1 MTQATPKDYW
11 ISPSALHIELNAIGD
26 PDYIQASC
34 VSGAQIL
41 VYVKDIIGYDAGHN
55 YRRWP
60 LQAAPTVFNSHAEKY
75 VYAAIP
81 RDMSLA
87 ASAWIVFPSE
97 QIDIYGK
104 NEQEEQVGDEKYYYI
119 FLQGIITSSG
129 DNGTVQRDWKIDGR
143 IVYGYLSS
151 DEAIS
156 AVGSET
162 EWYNYSSVDDEI
174 VTLLKDLTM
183 KEGTKFRK
191 LFANFINVIPKG
203 SLAFDGQ
210 GALTGIADSVSTPNT
225 STDKIV
231 TPDFV
236 NNRSISK
243 LHDDTAE
250 GRITFNELIMAIK
263 GMKIGGQNSRYG
275 VDDKA
280 NAVFNDATLEGI
292 LRVLSKVYTDHIESR
307 TDKYEEG
314 YSGFSLHKT
323 ANGRYRLVIDELFV
337 RIKALFNELEIR
349 KLSYVGGNIEIGP
362 AGSTLHSVTNLY
374 REGEDVPYAFRCYL
388 IKDDGTS
395 STRNWWKIGD
405 QAKCQTFN
413 IDGSEVKNGEQTLS
427 VDGEMITQ
435 NGELVTY
442 DDGRGGSTGNKY
454 YWRLVTAI
462 GTETLS
468 DGRLYDWIELANEK
482 TVSLTVDG
490 VTYTCE
496 GMDSVFDGYDI
507 DNMKWHEMAND
518 YPEQGDDIVQEGN
531 QIDAERQHFIR
542 LNTVGENAPS
552 IEEFSNVGAR
562 DGISPW
568 NLSNRRMTV
577 IAPRTGDVFV
587 AKRFEIRTDSGTRI
601 QVPVERGEYT
611 EGMVCNYYDR
621 VSYNGSLW
629 LCVCKVGNKV
639 NDTIYPPSEEYTLT
653 DGSKIWLQQIKRGGD
668 GYTVELTPSTMM
680 ITQNTEGNFNFS
692 DNRVYYKVFA
702 ASSDI
707 TDDCKLLEATADDG
721 CNVTTDIDSAER
733 EYVMI
738 TSLNGQPDSG
748 KIGIKIGLSNGDVIN
763 RELKYYVNYLGSLRN
778 ELQNYTI
785 IFSPNV
791 VILNESD
798 NGTFDFEKHWVSF
811 KVFKG
816 KDDITP
822 NIQLVEVAGD
832 SDESTGY
839 GCRADRIEDNDGN
852 MVIAITNIIG
862 RPEKGKIQ
870 AKFKVD
876 GYTIVRSI
884 DYYINWLGTFRHT
897 IENDVSKM
905 IAEKTTVTLNG
916 ESVTIN
922 DAVSSLEQTSNSISS
937 RVESAV
943 TEINGNIETVEKSL
957 SEISQTSNAINM
969 AVYGDDTTEYITEA
983 AGFKMSTGSSH
994 TYSFDDKSD
1003 LVKRMYAGAKIVAK
1017 IGVSAMS
1024 GVTNAYGSFTMK
1036 LLVNG
1041 NVIGEKTFDYEY
1053 FNYDWSTLCTLEAT
1067 WGITVAVNT
1076 IELVIEN
1083 NLGDWIDEDSGISD
1097 EITITS
1103 HSIKR
1108 KTIVSKEVEDGLSR
1122 TGIDITHGKIT
1133 LDAET
1138 TEFTGDVNIYGTIQE
1153 SNKQIDDSTRFY
1165 PIDFKDNRSISIP
1178 AQSLV
1183 VMPMYNEVKCEA
1195 GGYFKDGYTFPAFQ
1209 KAGTN
1214 VTITA
1219 MPVTEIANWS
1229 CLKTKLSI
1237 NGSEVK
1243 EVVALDDGLDVNK
1256 EFPKMHKYMSLVCAD
1271 PRLFAKYD
1279 TTKYVDTAKT
1289 AESGYGM
1296 SISSD
1301 NQGVNFF
1308 GNMHGRFLVN
1318 GSFTRFI
1325 ALLPGQILKL
1335 KSVIMYGRQDEN
1347 GGPVK
1352 FSMTQGD
1359 PIVFWNVENASDF
1372 RPIHFQLDEA
1382 DEGAE
1387 NSNYYFFYPTSGSIS
1402 PVTSGSAN
1410 FLETVYGHKM
1420 LEDSMWGING
1430 NGAHGMI
1437 TGAYNKPRFYS
1448 GEILQ

>member
-34 VSGAQIL
+34 VSDAQIL

-81 RDMSLA
+81 RDMTLA
-87 ASAWIVFPSE
+87 APAWIVFPSE
-97 QIDIYGK
+97 VIDIYGK
-104 NEQEEQVGDEKYYYI
+104 NKKEEQIGDEKYYYI
-119 FLQGIITSSG
+119 NLQGVITSSG
-129 DNGTVQRDWKIDGR
+129 DNGTVNRDWKQR
-143 IVYGYLSS
+143 IATGYLSS

-162 EWYNYSSVDDEI
+162 EWYNYSNVDGI

-183 KEGTKFRK
+183 KDGTKFRT
-191 LFANFINVIPKG
+191 LFANFLNVMPNG
-203 SLAFDGQ
+203 SLSFVGQ

-236 NNRSISK
+236 KNRSISK

-250 GRITFNELIMAIK
+250 GKITFKDLITAIR
-263 GMKIGGQNSRYG
+263 GMKIGGENSRYG
-275 VDDKA
+275 IDDEA
-280 NAVFNDATLEGI
+280 NAVFNDAILEGI

-307 TDKYEEG
+307 SDKYEEG
-314 YSGFSLHKT
+314 YRGFSLHKT
-323 ANGRYRLVIDELFV
+323 SNGRYRLEIDELLV
-337 RIKALFNELEIR
+337 RIKAIFNELEIR
-349 KLSYVGGNIEIGP
+349 KLSFVGGNMELSAAGGEIYRVQP
-362 AGSTLHSVTNLY
+362 LY
-374 REGEDVPYAFRCYL
+374 REAEEEPYAFRCWL
-388 IKDDGTS
+388 AADDGTTR
-395 STRNWWKIGD
+395 TRNWWKPGD

-413 IDGSEVKNGEQTLS
+413 IDGAEVLNGEQPLS
-427 VDGEMITQ
+427 VYGDVLTQDGQLI
-435 NGELVTY
+435 TY
-442 DDGRGGSTGNKY
+442 DDGTGGSTGNKY
-454 YWRLVTAI
+454 YWRLVTAT
-462 GTETLS
+462 GKETLE
-468 DGRLYDWIELANEK
+468 DGKQYDWIELSNERQ
-482 TVSLTVDG
+482 VELTADG
-490 VTYTCE
+490 VTFTCE
-496 GMDSVFDGYDI
+496 GMDTVFDGNDI
-507 DNMKWHEMAND
+507 DNMKWHTQTND
-518 YPEQGDDIVQEGN
+518 WPAQGDSIVQEGS
-531 QIDAERQHFIR
+531 QTDPERQHMIR
-542 LNTVGENAPS
+542 LNTVGETAPS

-568 NLSNRRMTV
+568 NLSSRRMT
-577 IAPRTGDVFV
+577 IISPRTGDVFV
-587 AKRFEIRTDSGTRI
+587 AKRFEIRTDSGIR
-601 QVPVERGEYT
+601 VPVPTERGEYT
-611 EGMVCNYYDR
+611 DGMVCNYYDR
-621 VSYNGSLW
+621 VSHNGSLW
-629 LCVCKVGNKV
+629 LCVCKIGNKV
-639 NDTIYPPSEEYTLT
+639 NDTIYPPSEEYKLS
-653 DGSKIWLQQIKRGGD
+653 DGSKIWLEQIKRGGD
-668 GYTVELTPSTMM
+668 GYTVELTPSTIM

-692 DNRVYYKVFA
+692 ENRVYYKVFA
-702 ASSDI
+702 ASRDI

-748 KIGIKIGLSNGDVIN
+748 KIGIKIGLTNGDVIN

-785 IFSPNV
+785 VFSPNV

-798 NGTFDFEKHWVSF
+798 DGTFDFEKHWVSF
-811 KVFKG
+811 KVYKG
-816 KDDITP
+816 KDDITS
-822 NIQLVEVAGD
+822 NQQLIKVAGD

-839 GCRADRIEDNDGN
+839 GCVADRIEDNNGN
-852 MVIAITNIIG
+852 IVIAIQNIIG

-870 AKFKVD
+870 ATFNVD

-897 IENDVSKM
+897 IENDTSRM
-905 IAEKTTVTLNG
+905 IAEKTTVTVNG
-916 ESVTIN
+916 ENVSIN
-922 DAVSSLEQTSNSISS
+922 DAVSQLEQTSKSISS
-937 RVESAV
+937 RVENAV
-943 TEINGNIETVEKSL
+943 TEMNGNISTIEKSV

-969 AVYGDDTTEYITEA
+969 AVYGDDTTEYITSS
-983 AGFKMSTGSSH
+983 AGFKMATGSSH

-1024 GVTNAYGSFTMK
+1024 DLTNDYGSLTMK

-1041 NVIGEKTFDYEY
+1041 NVIAEKTFDYDY

-1108 KTIVSKEVEDGLSR
+1108 KTIVSKELEDGLSR
-1122 TGIDITHGKIT
+1122 TGIDITQGKIT

-1138 TEFTGDVNIYGTIQE
+1138 SEFTGDVNIYGTLQE
-1153 SNKQIDDSTRFY
+1153 SNKQNDDNGSRFY
-1165 PIDFKDNRSISIP
+1165 PIDFVNNRSISIP

-1183 VMPMYNEVKCEA
+1183 VLPMCRDVVCEA

-1219 MPVTEIANWS
+1219 VPVIDISNWS
-1229 CLKTKLSI
+1229 CLKTKLAIS
-1237 NGSEVK
+1237 GSEVK
-1243 EVVALDDGLDVNK
+1243 EMVALDDGLDVNK
-1256 EFPKMHKYMSLVCAD
+1256 EFQKMHKYMSLVCAD
-1271 PRLFAKYD
+1271 PRLFANYD
-1279 TTKYVDTAKT
+1279 IVKYVSTAEG

-1296 SISSD
+1296 SINAD
-1301 NQGVNFF
+1301 NQGTNFF

-1325 ALLPGQILKL
+1325 ALLPGQMLKL
-1335 KSVIMYGRQDEN
+1335 KSVIMYGEQSSAGRVN
-1347 GGPVK
+1347 L
-1352 FSMTQGD
+1352 SMSSGK

-1372 RPIHFQLDEA
+1372 TPIHFNMT
-1382 DEGAE
+1382 EGE
-1387 NSNYYFFYPTSGSIS
+1387 SNNDFFYPSAGNIS
-1402 PVTSGSAN
+1402 PLTEFNGD
-1410 FLETVYGHKM
+1410 FRETVYGHRL

-1430 NGAHGMI
+1430 NGAQGVI
-1437 TGAYNKPRFYS
+1437 TKYNGKPRFYS
-1448 GEILQ
+1448 IEILL

>member
-1 MTQATPKDYW
+1 MTHATPKDYW

-34 VSGAQIL
+34 VSDAQIL

-60 LQAAPTVFNSHAEKY
+60 LQAAPTVFNSHAETY

-81 RDMSLA
+81 RDMTLA
-87 ASAWIVFPSE
+87 APAWIVFPSE
-97 QIDIYGK
+97 VIDIYGK
-104 NEQEEQVGDEKYYYI
+104 NKKEEQIGDEKYYYI
-119 FLQGIITSSG
+119 NLQGVITSSG
-129 DNGTVQRDWKIDGR
+129 DNGTVNRDWKQR
-143 IVYGYLSS
+143 IATGYLSS

-162 EWYNYSSVDDEI
+162 EWYNYSSVDGI

-183 KEGTKFRK
+183 KEGTKFRE
-191 LFANFINVIPKG
+191 LFANFINVMPNG
-203 SLAFDGQ
+203 SLSFVGQ
-210 GALTGIADSVSTPNT
+210 GTLTGIADSVSTPNT

-236 NNRSISK
+236 KNRSISK

-250 GRITFNELIMAIK
+250 GKITFKDLITAIR
-263 GMKIGGQNSRYG
+263 GMKIGGENSRYG
-275 VDDKA
+275 IDDEA
-280 NAVFNDATLEGI
+280 NAVFNDAILEGI

-307 TDKYEEG
+307 SDKYEEG
-314 YSGFSLHKT
+314 YRGFSLHKT
-323 ANGRYRLVIDELFV
+323 SNGRYRLEIDELLV
-337 RIKALFNELEIR
+337 RIKAIFNELEIR
-349 KLSYVGGNIEIGP
+349 KLSFVGGNMELSAAGGEIYRVRP
-362 AGSTLHSVTNLY
+362 LY
-374 REGEDVPYAFRCYL
+374 REAEEEPYAFRCWL
-388 IKDDGTS
+388 AADDGTTR
-395 STRNWWKIGD
+395 TRNWWKPGD

-413 IDGSEVKNGEQTLS
+413 IDGAEVLNGEQPLS
-427 VDGEMITQ
+427 VYGDVLTQDGQLI
-435 NGELVTY
+435 TY
-442 DDGRGGSTGNKY
+442 DDGTGGSTGNKY
-454 YWRLVTAI
+454 YWRLVTAT
-462 GTETLS
+462 GKETLE
-468 DGRLYDWIELANEK
+468 DGKQYDWIELSNERQ
-482 TVSLTVDG
+482 VELTADG
-490 VTYTCE
+490 VTFTCE
-496 GMDSVFDGYDI
+496 GMDTVFDGSDI
-507 DNMKWHEMAND
+507 DNMKWHTQTND
-518 YPEQGDDIVQEGN
+518 WPEQGDSIVQEGN
-531 QIDAERQHFIR
+531 QTDPERQHMIR
-542 LNTVGENAPS
+542 LNTVGETAPS

-568 NLSNRRMTV
+568 NLSSRRMT
-577 IAPRTGDVFV
+577 IISPRTGDVFV
-587 AKRFEIRTDSGTRI
+587 AKRFEIRTDSGIR
-601 QVPVERGEYT
+601 VPVPTERGEYT
-611 EGMVCNYYDR
+611 DGMVCGYYDR
-621 VSYNGSLW
+621 VSYQGSLW
-629 LCVCKVGNKV
+629 LCVCKIGNKI
-639 NDTIYPPSEEYTLT
+639 NDTIYPPSEEYKLS
-653 DGSKIWLQQIKRGGD
+653 DGSKIWLEQIKRGGD
-668 GYTVELTPSTMM
+668 GYTVELTPSTIM

-692 DNRVYYKVFA
+692 ENRVYYKVFA
-702 ASSDI
+702 ASRDI

-785 IFSPNV
+785 VFSPNV

-798 NGTFDFEKHWVSF
+798 DGTFDFEKHWVSF
-811 KVFKG
+811 KVYKG
-816 KDDITP
+816 KDDITS
-822 NIQLVEVAGD
+822 NQQLIKVAGD

-839 GCRADRIEDNDGN
+839 GCVADRIEDNDGN
-852 MVIAITNIIG
+852 IVIAIQNIIG

-870 AKFKVD
+870 ATFNVD

-897 IENDVSKM
+897 IENDTSRM
-905 IAEKTTVTLNG
+905 IAEKTTVTVNG
-916 ESVTIN
+916 ENVSIN
-922 DAVSSLEQTSNSISS
+922 DAVSQLEQTSKSISS
-937 RVESAV
+937 RVENAV
-943 TEINGNIETVEKSL
+943 TEMNGNISTIEKSV

-969 AVYGDDTTEYITEA
+969 AVYGDDTTEYITSS
-983 AGFKMSTGSSH
+983 AGFKMATGSSH

-1024 GVTNAYGSFTMK
+1024 DLTNDYGSLTMK

-1041 NVIGEKTFDYEY
+1041 NVIAEKTFDYDY

-1108 KTIVSKEVEDGLSR
+1108 KTIVSKELEDGLSR
-1122 TGIDITHGKIT
+1122 TGIDITQGKIT

-1138 TEFTGDVNIYGTIQE
+1138 SEFTGDVNIYGTLQE
-1153 SNKQIDDSTRFY
+1153 SNKQNDDNGSRFY
-1165 PIDFKDNRSISIP
+1165 PIDFVNNRSISIP

-1183 VMPMYNEVKCEA
+1183 VLPMCRDVVCEA

-1219 MPVTEIANWS
+1219 VPVIDISNWS
-1229 CLKTKLSI
+1229 CLKTKLAIS
-1237 NGSEVK
+1237 GSEVK
-1243 EVVALDDGLDVNK
+1243 EIVALDDGLDVNK
-1256 EFPKMHKYMSLVCAD
+1256 EFQKMHKYMSLVCAD
-1271 PRLFAKYD
+1271 PRLFANYDIVKYIS
-1279 TTKYVDTAKT
+1279 TAEG

-1296 SISSD
+1296 SINAD
-1301 NQGVNFF
+1301 NQGTNFF

-1325 ALLPGQILKL
+1325 ALLPGQMLKL
-1335 KSVIMYGRQDEN
+1335 KSVIMYGEQSSAGRVN
-1347 GGPVK
+1347 L
-1352 FSMTQGD
+1352 SMSSGK

-1372 RPIHFQLDEA
+1372 TPIHFNMT
-1382 DEGAE
+1382 EGE
-1387 NSNYYFFYPTSGSIS
+1387 SNYDFFYPSAGNIS
-1402 PVTSGSAN
+1402 PLTEFNGD
-1410 FLETVYGHKM
+1410 FRETVYGHR
-1420 LEDSMWGING
+1420 LLDDSMWGING
-1430 NGAHGMI
+1430 NGAQGVI
-1437 TGAYNKPRFYS
+1437 TKYNGKPRFYS
-1448 GEILQ
+1448 IEIL